1 MENNRKTLQENVNSI
16 LVEVYYVFFLRW
28 AGKIKAEEDVI
39 KMADE
44 ARELSRRHGDI
55 DLVRHITVNLSTMLE
70 QDYKSKGGINAEKE

>member
-28 AGKIKAEEDVI
+28 AGKIKTEEDVI
-39 KMADE
+39 KMANE

-55 DLVRHITVNLSTMLE
+55 DLVRHITINLSTMLE
-70 QDYKSKGGINAEKE
+70 QAYKSKGGINAEKE

>member
-1 MENNRKTLQENVNSI
+1 MENNNKTLQENVNNI

-55 DLVRHITVNLSTMLE
+55 DLVLHMTVDLCTMLKQE
-70 QDYKSKGGINAEKE
+70 YMKTGGRNEEG